1 MPHPLR
7 RSDVPL
13 TQFIISLNEQAP
25 ASEKFINHILDDTHL
40 LVQPHKLEDIQ
51 QRVRTF
57 QESNTYTAPSA
68 TADK

>member
-1 MPHPLR
+1 M
-7 RSDVPL
+7 PL

-51 QRVRTF
+51 QRVRAF
-57 QESNTYTAPSA
+57 QESNTYTAPA
-68 TADK
+68 AAADK